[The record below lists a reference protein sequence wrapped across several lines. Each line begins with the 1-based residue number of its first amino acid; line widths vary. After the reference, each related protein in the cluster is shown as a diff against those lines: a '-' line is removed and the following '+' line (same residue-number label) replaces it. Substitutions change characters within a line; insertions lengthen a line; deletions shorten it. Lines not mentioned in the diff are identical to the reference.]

1 MGVTVNVAATPWQEG
16 VPRIPEELAR
26 AIWNAAGQRRQADR
40 RDAGSPIPEGQRD
53 NALASL
59 AGSMRRRGMGF
70 AAISAALHQVNE
82 EQCIPPLDDGDVRR
96 IAQSVCRYE
105 ADDPVVKQFEKGER
119 DPVYDEAGRLEHRL
133 QVATLKHLYESEAP
147 GYEPLLGPF
156 IIRGL
161 RTLIGAGTGEG
172 KTTMLMWMLRATLMG
187 EQFLGEEGIGEV
199 EGRRPKV
206 LIIDAEQSLPDI
218 QRLAQE
224 TGLTECED
232 IKYIT
237 APDGLDLAEGSH
249 DAAEVEEILEAEK
262 PDILVVDPLYK
273 AARID
278 SNDERQAVDLMRLFD
293 RWRTDPRLSAD
304 GKGFAFVM
312 PVHTRKGMK
321 TPQGSAGFSMDDIF
335 GSGAFSRG
343 AEVILGLRRPGP
355 GYSRLHIFKH
365 RPGMIDAGVVI
376 DMRFDRAAGFSRME
390 REDGKSVSEMVVSLL
405 LLNPEGMT
413 LDEIAQNMGR
423 TKDSVRHALRDA
435 EGQIKSDKI
444 PGTRGKLLYRAITT
458 DEGDLAR
465 WESMLAMEDDLE

>member
-1 MGVTVNVAATPWQEG
+1 MAVTVNVPATPWQDG
-16 VPRIPEELAR
+16 APKIPEELAR
-26 AIWNAAGQRRQADR
+26 AIWNAAGQRRMADR
-40 RDAGSPIPEGQRD
+40 RDAGSPIPEGERN

-59 AGSMRRRGMGF
+59 AGSMRRRGMGY
-70 AAISAALHQVNE
+70 ASISAALSQVND
-82 EQCIPPLDDGDVRR
+82 EQCVPPLDDGDVRR

-105 ADDPVVKQFEKGER
+105 PTDPVVRLFEKGQR
-119 DPVYDEAGRLEHRL
+119 DPVYDEEGHLEHRL
-133 QVATLKHLYESEAP
+133 QVATLRTLYESEVP
-147 GYEPLLGPF
+147 GYEPLLGPY

-172 KTTMLMWMLRATLMG
+172 KTTMLMWMLRAILTG
-187 EQFLGEEGIGEV
+187 EEFLGESGIGEV
-199 EGRRPKV
+199 DGRRPKV

-224 TGLTECED
+224 TGLTQSDD

-249 DAAEVEEILEAEK
+249 DAAEVEEILEEEK

-321 TPQGSAGFSMDDIF
+321 TPQGGSSFSMDDIF
-335 GSGAFSRG
+335 GSGAFARG
-343 AEVILGLRRPGP
+343 AEIILGLRRPGP

-376 DMRFDRAAGFSRME
+376 DMRFDRATGFSRMD
-390 REDGKSVSEMVVSLL
+390 RDDGQTVTEMVVSLL
-405 LLNPEGMT
+405 ALNPEGLT
-413 LDEIAQNMGR
+413 IDEIANSMGR
-423 TKDSVRHALRDA
+423 TKDSVRHAIRDA
-435 EGQIKSDKI
+435 DGQVKSDKI
-444 PGTRGKLLYRAITT
+444 PGTRGKLLYKAVTVDDSDLLRYMALAN
-458 DEGDLAR
+458 DE
-465 WESMLAMEDDLE
+465 ELE

>member
-1 MGVTVNVAATPWQEG
+1 MGVTVNVAATPWQDG
-16 VPRIPEELAR
+16 APPIPEELSR
-26 AIWNAAGQRRQADR
+26 AIWNAAGQRRMADR
-40 RDAGSPIPEGQRD
+40 RDAGSPIPEGGRN

-59 AGSMRRRGMGF
+59 AGSMRRRGMGY
-70 AAISAALHQVNE
+70 AAIHAALSQVND
-82 EQCIPPLDDGDVRR
+82 EQCMPPLDDGDVRR

-105 ADDPVVKQFEKGER
+105 ADDPVVKLFEKGQR
-119 DPVYDEAGRLEHRL
+119 DPVYDEAGHLEHRL
-133 QVATLKHLYESEAP
+133 QVATLKDLYASEVP
-147 GYEPLLGPF
+147 GYDPILGPY

-172 KTTMLMWMLRATLMG
+172 KTTMLMWMLRAALMG
-187 EQFLGEEGIGEV
+187 EEFLGETGIGEV

-224 TGLTECED
+224 TGLTDCED

-293 RWRTDPRLSAD
+293 RWRTDPNLSAG

-343 AEVILGLRRPGP
+343 AEIILGIRRPGP

-365 RPGMIDAGVVI
+365 RPGMIDAGVVV
-376 DMRFDRAAGFSRME
+376 DMRFDREQGFSKME
-390 REDGKSVSEMVVSLL
+390 RDDGKSASQLVVELL
-405 LLNPEGMT
+405 MRNPEGLTIEELMEST
-413 LDEIAQNMGR
+413 GR
-423 TKDSVRHALRDA
+423 TKDSVRHALRGA
-435 EGQIKSDKI
+435 EGQIKSDPI
-444 PGTRGKLLYRAITT
+444 PGTRNKLLYRAIQA
-458 DEGDLAR
+458 DESDLAR
-465 WESMLAMEDDLE
+465 WESMLALEEDPE

>member
-1 MGVTVNVAATPWQEG
+1 MGVTVNVPATPWQEG
-16 VPRIPEELAR
+16 APRIPEELAR
-26 AIWNAAGQRRQADR
+26 AIWNAAGQRRVADR

-119 DPVYDEAGRLEHRL
+119 DPVYDEEGHLEHRL
-133 QVATLKHLYESEAP
+133 QVATLKELYETEHP
-147 GYEPLLGPF
+147 GYQSLLGPY

-172 KTTMLMWMLRATLMG
+172 KSTLTMWMLRAVLHG
-187 EQFLGEEGIGEV
+187 EDFLGEQGIGADR

-218 QRLAQE
+218 QRLAEE
-224 TGLTECED
+224 TGLTDSED
-232 IKYIT
+232 IVYCSV
-237 APDGLDLAEGSH
+237 PDGLDLMEGSH
-249 DAAEVEEILEAEK
+249 DAAEVEEIIEEIR
-262 PDILVVDPLYK
+262 PDIVVVDPLYK

-293 RWRTDPRLSAD
+293 RWRATY
-304 GKGFAFVM
+304 GFAFVM

-365 RPGMIDAGVVI
+365 RPGMIDAGIVI
-376 DMRFDRAAGFSRME
+376 DMRFDRQTGFSRME
-390 REDGKSVSEMVVSLL
+390 RDDGKSMTEMVVSLL
-405 LLNPEGMT
+405 ALNPEGMT
-413 LDEIAQNMGR
+413 LDEIAENMGR
-423 TKDSVRHALRDA
+423 TKDSVRHALRGA
-435 EGQIKSDKI
+435 EEGQIKSDKI
-444 PGTRGKLLYRAITT
+444 PGTRGKLLYKAVTA
-458 DEGDLAR
+458 DEGDLAH
-465 WESMLAMEDDLE
+465 WEKLIAMEDEIDD